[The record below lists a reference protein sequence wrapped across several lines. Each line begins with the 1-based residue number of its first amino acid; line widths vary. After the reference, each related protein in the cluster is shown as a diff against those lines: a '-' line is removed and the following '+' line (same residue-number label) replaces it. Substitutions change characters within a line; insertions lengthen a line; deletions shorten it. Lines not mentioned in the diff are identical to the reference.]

1 MMHHFVARAAAEGRH
16 TWCRLRR
23 GLRRVLPR
31 AVLLM
36 YHRVADEPTDP
47 WKLAVS
53 PTHFAEHAE
62 LLSARGDVW
71 PLSAYVQRLHQGIP
85 PRRAIILT
93 FDDGY
98 VDNLTTALPLL
109 DAHGL
114 PATFFVP
121 TGLLGTTESFWW
133 DTLADCLLHRRPLPE
148 KIVLDNPRGGPN
160 AVLRAQGPAVDDRD
174 RRDRLHRDL
183 WTLLSRCAPAERTVL
198 LDQLCTITLTPRDAP
213 PSRRVMSPAEVT
225 ALSDHPGMEIG
236 AHTVSHTPL
245 NVLPPHEQREELRQ
259 SQQTLQALTG
269 GPVAGLS
276 YPNGA
281 YDATTQGA
289 ARDLGFT
296 HACTTAWGATT
307 WTTDPLALPR
317 LHVQNVDASTLD
329 EQLSVLLD

>member
-1 MMHHFVARAAAEGRH
+1 MMHHFVARTAAEGRH
-16 TWCRLRR
+16 TWGRLRQGLRR
-23 GLRRVLPR
+23 GLPR
-31 AVLLM
+31 AALLM
-36 YHRVADEPTDP
+36 YHRVADEHIDP
-47 WKLAVS
+47 WELAVS

-62 LLSARGDVW
+62 LLGARRDVW
-71 PLSAYVQRLHQGIP
+71 PLSAYVRRLRQGLP
-85 PRRAIILT
+85 PRRAVIIT

-98 VDNLTTALPLL
+98 VDNLTTAWPLL
-109 DAHGL
+109 DAQGL

-121 TGLLGTTESFWW
+121 TGLLGTDESFWW

-148 KIVLDNPRGGPN
+148 QIVLDDPRGGPN

-174 RRDRLHRDL
+174 GRDRLHL
-183 WTLLSRCAPAERTVL
+183 NVWTLLSRCPPVERMTL
-198 LDQLCTITLTPRDAP
+198 LDQLCAIAQTPCDAP
-213 PSRRVMSPAEVT
+213 SSRRVMTPAEVT
-225 ALSDHPGMEIG
+225 ALSDQPGMEVG

-245 NVLPPHEQREELRQ
+245 NVLSLPEQREELRQ
-259 SQQTLQALTG
+259 SRQTLQALTG

-281 YDATTQGA
+281 YDTTTQGT

-296 HACTTAWGATT
+296 HACTTASGAAT

-317 LHVQNVDASTLD
+317 LHVQNVDASTLG